1 MKGGFLLI
9 TPIKREKLYNLIL
22 SVLSQGDYTAREI
35 SAELYKSGYLPYPV
49 RQAVAPRLTELEY
62 MGQVVVVDSVVDTET
77 HKVVSLYRKC
87 GEINGRMERY

>member
-35 SAELYKSGYLPYPV
+35 SAELYKRGYLPYPV
-49 RQAVAPRLTELEY
+49 RQAVAPRLTELEHI
-62 MGQVVVVDSVVDTET
+62 GKVVVVDTVVDTET
-77 HKVVSLYRKC
+77 QKNVSVYRKC
-87 GEINGRMERY
+87 S